1 MTYSEFGPF
10 CLLPTLNAFMT
21 SHLVALA
28 AMSVIIP
35 KQINKNEVE
44 QIQRATIGF
53 HIIMLASASN
63 HTKFE

>member
-10 CLLPTLNAFMT
+10 CYLPTLNAFMT
-21 SHLVALA
+21 SYLVALA

-35 KQINKNEVE
+35 KQNEVE
-44 QIQRATIGF
+44 QIQRTTVGF
-53 HIIMLASASN
+53 HIIMLASALN